1 MTEVIKLINNVETL
15 FNVFVPGA
23 LCVWFYTKLSLKK
36 IEYQGFLA
44 LSIALGFTIKYCVD
58 YIDYLLGNFV
68 IVGFPIVVVYVIVGI
83 LCAAIFFKV
92 KNSVKVREWFGLKLG
107 YETGDNVWS
116 RHIDFKEGTYL
127 MLHMNDGT
135 FVYGKL
141 ENADDDYVV
150 LTEHAIGKDRMG
162 DSMTAAASNPNRDT
176 ALCIPMS
183 SVKRFEFMYC
193 NTESKIASY
202 VLR

>member
-23 LCVWFYTKLSLKK
+23 LCVWFYTKLSLKR

-83 LCAAIFFKV
+83 LCAAIFFKA
-92 KNSVKVREWFGLKLG
+92 KNSVKVREWFPAVIKAGVYADAGHQKPD
-107 YETGDNVWS
+107 GDACQ
-116 RHIDFKEGTYL
+116 RDQF
-127 MLHMNDGT
+127 LHLDPSDQ
-135 FVYGKL
+135 YGG
-141 ENADDDYVV
+141 
-150 LTEHAIGKDRMG
+150 EH
-162 DSMTAAASNPNRDT
+162 N
-176 ALCIPMS
+176 
-183 SVKRFEFMYC
+183 
-193 NTESKIASY
+193 ASY
-202 VLR
+202 EYGAGQTAYHYAQADT